1 MNNGKRIDRFNSKK
15 NKKDALKSINTAVGI
30 SSLLQNGLLQF
41 DFEGELKAVPSSNP
55 GWSLLDQG
63 DGKPLGD
70 NPNTANQPPLFP
82 NEPGLPDGEDEFLPK

>member
-15 NKKDALKSINTAVGI
+15 NKKDALKAINTAVGI

-63 DGKPLGD
+63 DGKPLDD
-70 NPNTANQPPLFP
+70 NPNQFP
-82 NEPGLPDGEDEFLPK
+82 NDPASPDGGRAGRETDDERA